1 MKKKL
6 SAIVLAG
13 MIACMSLGGLI
24 GCDLGA
30 KAKVKDFVMP
40 KDGFDTTK
48 QVEIKFYHTMGQ
60 SKQKILANYI
70 AEFNKLYPN
79 IKVDASRVFGKYEDV
94 RDTIVTEINAGEQP
108 NLAYCYPDHVAM
120 YNEANAVLPLNDFLP
135 NGDFKDMTLTRTD
148 GTTEPYCYTQE
159 QKEAFFEAYYNEGF
173 QFGNGKTM
181 YTLPLAKSTEVI
193 YYNKTF
199 FDANNLT
206 VPTTWDEMEE
216 VCKLIKDGDGT
227 TAALAKDKTP
237 LGYDSEAN
245 WFITMCEQYNSPY
258 TSATGKKY
266 RFNNDTNKKF
276 VTRFKGWYDKGYVIT
291 SATNNN
297 AYTSSLF
304 TEQKIYM
311 CIGSSAGASYQMPD
325 RVTVG
330 GQSVRPFEVGIA
342 PIPQIDKTK
351 PKAISQG
358 PSICIFKDN
367 DPQKV
372 LASWLFSK
380 FLTTSI
386 DFQAEFSFDSGYA
399 PVIKTATE
407 NAIYQQGI
415 SEADGYDNLI
425 QLAVKTCMEN
435 SSSYFTSPAFV
446 GSSRAR
452 DEVGKLMA
460 AVFSGTKNVND
471 AFKSAV
477 STCEHFA
484 K

>member
-1 MKKKL
+1 M
-6 SAIVLAG
+6 LAG
-13 MIACMSLGGLI
+13 MMACLSFGGLV
-24 GCDLGA
+24 GCGGGKD
-30 KAKVKDFVMP
+30 KVKDFVMP
-40 KDGFDTTK
+40 DGGFDMEK

-60 SKQKILANYI
+60 SKQKILARHI

-79 IKVDASRVFGKYEDV
+79 IKVNVDRSFGKYDDV
-94 RDTIVTEINAGEQP
+94 RDAIVTEINAGEQP

-120 YNEANAVLPLNDFLP
+120 YNEAKAVLPLNDFLP
-135 NGDFKDMTLTRTD
+135 DGDFKDITVTPV
-148 GTTEPYCYTQE
+148 GKKAEPIGYTKA
-159 QKEAFFEAYYNEGF
+159 QKEDFFEAYYKEGY
-173 QFGNGKTM
+173 QFGDGKTM

-199 FDANNLT
+199 FKDNNLT
-206 VPTTWDEMEE
+206 VPTTWDEMEI
-216 VCKLIKDGDGT
+216 VCKKIKEGDDTTPALGKAGT
-227 TAALAKDKTP
+227 TP

-245 WFITMCEQYNSPY
+245 WFITMCEQSGSKY
-258 TSATGKKY
+258 TSSTGKKY
-266 RFNNDTNKKF
+266 LFNNATNKAF
-276 VTRFKGWYDKGYVIT
+276 VTRFKGWYDKGYVVT
-291 SATNNN
+291 QATNGN

-304 TEQKIYM
+304 TDQKIYM

-342 PIPQIDKTK
+342 PIPQVNPDK

-372 LASWLFSK
+372 LASWLFAK
-380 FLTTSI
+380 FMTTNL
-386 DFQAEFSFDSGYA
+386 DFQAEFSFDSGYS
-399 PVIKTATE
+399 PVIKTVTE
-407 NAIYQQGI
+407 NKIYQAGI
-415 SEADGYDNLI
+415 NDADGYDNLI
-425 QLAVKTCMEN
+425 QLSIKNCMEY
-435 SSSYFTSPAFV
+435 SDSYFTSPAFV

-460 AVFSGTKNVND
+460 AVFSGTKTVD
-471 AFKSAV
+471 AAFKSAV